1 MSVRSVRSVLGID
14 APLSSMFNAV
24 PQGRGGICPSQK
36 QCRETKVSI
45 SRESITKKTAGVEKG
60 LGIKKKRKHCIKY
73 EPTKFSLRRSSHGI
87 QPLLF
92 GFELPGLSLA
102 PFLLLFVLLVVVVVV
117 VVVVVGRRRGGGL
130 LASFHSVFPFVRA
143 AMTMFVGFV
152 VSFSNFDGA
161 RHVHGDFLPF
171 QFQFLFQHDASAVL
185 RLCSK
190 TLSFVFV
197 HFVLVVI
204 KIDRIFVRGSG
215 GLVLPNGMF
224 ETAVVGRGGVQPR
237 RAGQELIPLF

>member
-1 MSVRSVRSVLGID
+1 M
-14 APLSSMFNAV
+14 
-24 PQGRGGICPSQK
+24 QGNQGQYFKRFYNQEDSRG
-36 QCRETKVSI
+36 R
-45 SRESITKKTAGVEKG
+45 KG
-60 LGIKKKRKHCIKY
+60 SWHKKKRKQCIKY

-117 VVVVVGRRRGGGL
+117 VVVGRRRGGGL
-130 LASFHSVFPFVRA
+130 LASIHSVFPFVRA

-215 GLVLPNGMF
+215 GLVMPNGMF
-224 ETAVVGRGGVQPR
+224 ETAVVGRRGVQPR